1 MVVGEPV
8 GGKLPPAVL
17 EKLVLS
23 RQGARRREVLR
34 GSGIGVDAAVLQLG
48 GGTCVF
54 SVDPITGGT
63 GRMGEL
69 CIYVACNDLAAA
81 GAEPVAVGITL
92 LVPAPLGEEYVA
104 EFMAEADAA
113 CQKLGVAIAG
123 GHTELVPGLP
133 APLVCVAALGQPWPG
148 CGLPPGPQPGDALVL
163 TKGAG
168 IEGAAILATDFPDR
182 LQALLAGEL
191 LAEGGAAGD
200 LLARARSLFDSLS
213 VLPEARIAAARGANA
228 MHDVTEGGVL
238 GAVWEMVHSAGLGVE
253 VWEQAVPV
261 PAEVGAICRVLGLD
275 PLRLVS
281 SGSLLVAAA
290 DGEALVSAL
299 ADAGIGAA
307 VVGRITPA
315 GRWLVRENGAVPI
328 EPPEGDELWRARDM
342 LSRR

>member
-1 MVVGEPV
+1 MGEPV

-54 SVDPITGGT
+54 SVDPITGGS

-104 EFMAEADAA
+104 GFMAEADAA

-148 CGLPPGPQPGDALVL
+148 CRLPSGPQPGDALVL

-168 IEGAAILATDFPDR
+168 IEGAAVLATDFPDR
-182 LQALLAGEL
+182 L
-191 LAEGGAAGD
+191 EGLVPGD
-200 LLARARSLFDSLS
+200 LLERARSLFDSLS

-290 DGEALVSAL
+290 DGEALVSRL

-307 VVGRITPA
+307 VVGRITPS
-315 GRWLVRENGAVPI
+315 GRWLVRENGTVPI